1 MWLTKG
7 VAGCAAAGA
16 VCAGATMAHAL
27 GRPEPWQFG
36 FQEAASPV
44 MARIDSF
51 HNMLLVII
59 TLITV
64 FVLSLLIYVM
74 VRFKAK
80 RNPVPSTTSHNTLIE
95 VLWTVVPIMILVII
109 AVPSFKLL
117 YFQKVIPEAGMTIKA
132 VGNQFY
138 WTYEYPDHDGLTF
151 DAVLKDRDA
160 LEGDEPWL
168 LATDNRVVV
177 PVATNIRLLITASD
191 VIHAWAVPALGV
203 KMDAVPGR
211 LNESWM
217 RVDREGVYYGQC
229 SEFCGTNHGFMPI
242 AVEAVSKEAFA
253 AWLEKAREEFAR
265 ADGDAARVADA
276 RP

>member
-1 MWLTKG
+1 MWLTKR
-7 VAGCAAAGA
+7 VAASAAAGA

-27 GRPEPWQFG
+27 GRPEPWQID

-44 MARIDSF
+44 MARIDGF
-51 HNMLLVII
+51 FDLLLVII
-59 TLITV
+59 TLIAV
-64 FVLSLLIYVM
+64 FVLSLLAYVM
-74 VRFKAK
+74 VRFNAK
-80 RNPVPSTTSHNTLIE
+80 RNPVPSKTSHNTLIE

-117 YFQKVIPEAGMTIKA
+117 YFQKVVPESEMTIKA

-138 WTYEYPDHDGLTF
+138 WSYEYPDHDGLTF
-151 DAVLKDRDA
+151 DAVLKDKDA
-160 LEGDEPWL
+160 LKGDEPWL

-191 VIHAWAVPALGV
+191 VIHSWAVPSLGV

-217 RVDREGVYYGQC
+217 RIEREGVYYGQC
-229 SEFCGTNHGFMPI
+229 SEFCGTHHGFMPI

-253 AWLEKAREEFAR
+253 AWLEKAKQEFAQ
-265 ADGDAARVADA
+265 ADVEAARIADA

>member
-7 VAGCAAAGA
+7 VAACAAAGA
-16 VCAGATMAHAL
+16 VCVGATMAHAL
-27 GRPEPWQFG
+27 GRPEPWQIG

-59 TLITV
+59 TLIAV
-64 FVLSLLIYVM
+64 FVLSLMLYVM
-74 VRFKAK
+74 VRFNAK
-80 RNPVPSTTSHNTLIE
+80 RNPVPSKTSHNTLIE
-95 VLWTVVPIMILVII
+95 VIWTVVPIMILVII

-117 YFQKVIPEAGMTIKA
+117 YFQKVVPEAEMTIKA

-138 WTYEYPDHDGLTF
+138 WSYEYPDHDGLTF

-168 LATDNRVVV
+168 LETDNRVVV

-191 VIHAWAVPALGV
+191 VIHSWAVPSLGV

-217 RVDREGVYYGQC
+217 RIEHEGVYYGQC
-229 SEFCGTNHGFMPI
+229 SEFCGTHHGFMPI

-253 AWLEKAREEFAR
+253 AWLEKAKKEFAR
-265 ADGDAARVADA
+265 ADADAARVAQA
-276 RP
+276 GS

>member
-7 VAGCAAAGA
+7 VAACAAAGA
-16 VCAGATMAHAL
+16 VCVGATMAHAL
-27 GRPEPWQFG
+27 GRPEPWQIG

-59 TLITV
+59 TLIVV
-64 FVLSLLIYVM
+64 FVLSLMLYVM
-74 VRFKAK
+74 VRFNAK
-80 RNPVPSTTSHNTLIE
+80 RNPVPSKTSHNTLIE
-95 VLWTVVPIMILVII
+95 VIWTVVPIMILVII

-117 YFQKVIPEAGMTIKA
+117 YFQKVVPEAEMTIKA

-138 WTYEYPDHDGLTF
+138 WSYEYPDHDGLTF

-168 LATDNRVVV
+168 LETDNRLVV

-191 VIHAWAVPALGV
+191 VIHSWAVPSLGV

-217 RVDREGVYYGQC
+217 RVEHEGVYYGQC
-229 SEFCGTNHGFMPI
+229 SEFCGTHHGFMPI
-242 AVEAVSKEAFA
+242 AVEVVSKEAFA
-253 AWLEKAREEFAR
+253 AWLEKAKKEFAR
-265 ADGDAARVADA
+265 ADADAALLAQA
-276 RP
+276 GS

>member
-7 VAGCAAAGA
+7 VAAIAAAWA
-16 VCAGATMAHAL
+16 VFVAATTAL
-27 GRPEPWQFG
+27 AQGRPEPWQIG
-36 FQEAASPV
+36 FQDAASPV
-44 MARIDSF
+44 MERIDSF
-51 HNMLLVII
+51 FDLLLVII
-59 TLITV
+59 ALITV
-64 FVLSLLIYVM
+64 FVLSLMAYVM
-74 VRFKAK
+74 VRFNAR
-80 RNPVPSTTSHNTLIE
+80 RNPVPSKTSHNTLIE

-117 YFQKVIPEAGMTIKA
+117 YFQKVIPEAEMTIKA
-132 VGNQFY
+132 VGSQFY

-168 LATDNRVVV
+168 LETDNRVVV

-217 RVDREGVYYGQC
+217 RIDREGIYYGQC

-253 AWLEKAREEFAR
+253 AWLEKAKEEFAR
-265 ADGDAARVADA
+265 ADADAARVAQA
-276 RP
+276 GS